1 MLQEGEHRSPRRILS
16 IWLAAFA
23 IDRWRLGE
31 GCARGEGADAQP
43 LVLITETAHG
53 PRIEATNTAAR
64 DVGASVGTMLA
75 DARTLCPSIQAV
87 PGDPAGD
94 LDLLEKLAAWARRW
108 GPWSALDPPDGLL
121 VDVTAV
127 AHLFGGEAKLLAD
140 VQHAFDARG
149 FAIRTAIAPTAGA
162 AWALAHYGPDR
173 SILAPPSHS
182 SLRATGGSAAIQS
195 GVRNRSGSPRGS
207 APRDD
212 GGGRDAPR
220 DDSWM
225 EARLSDLPVAALRL
239 DEDVLTVLR
248 RLGLKRLGELGTVG
262 RDALHRRFRNRK
274 SPAANPLIRMDQLL
288 GRVPEPLLPVVPQ
301 QVPLVQRRLMEP
313 IRHRA
318 LLDQV
323 MGDLAADMV
332 RELQGTGQGAR
343 RLDLGLW
350 RVDGEVVMRTLELAA
365 ATRDPAHI
373 TRLFGEKL
381 ADIDAG
387 FGIELVRLR
396 ASWAEP
402 LPGTQADIEA
412 AAERH
417 GTSLSAFVDR
427 LTTRLGPRA
436 VRRPVLKG
444 SHVPE
449 RAQRWQPP
457 LEPEPPAQ
465 EEMRFHTRPLKL
477 LDRAE
482 SIAVLYATPDGL
494 PQRFRW
500 RGQVHEIARVEG
512 PERIAPE
519 WWRERGSARLRDYYR
534 IEDDAGR
541 RYWIYRYGI
550 AGDGR
555 GGAPEWFMQ
564 GLCA

>member
-1 MLQEGEHRSPRRILS
+1 MPPPRRILS

-23 IDRWRLGE
+23 IDRWRLAE
-31 GCARGEGADAQP
+31 GCQRGEGADAGP

-53 PRIEATNTAAR
+53 PRIQATNDAAR
-64 DVGASVGTMLA
+64 KAGARIGTMLA
-75 DARTLCPSIQAV
+75 DARTLCPSIVAV

-94 LDLLEKLAAWARRW
+94 LAELERLAAWAQRW

-127 AHLFGGEAKLLAD
+127 AHLFGGEAKLLGD
-140 VQHAFDARG
+140 VHRAFGKRG

-173 SILAPPSHS
+173 CILAP
-182 SLRATGGSAAIQS
+182 Q
-195 GVRNRSGSPRGS
+195 
-207 APRDD
+207 DD
-212 GGGRDAPR
+212 
-220 DDSWM
+220 M
-225 EARLSDLPVAALRL
+225 EARLQDLPVAALRL

-248 RLGLKRLGELGTVG
+248 RLGLKRLGELGGVVDGDAGNGGG

-274 SPAANPLIRMDQLL
+274 SPSANPLIRMDQLL

-301 QVPLVQRRLMEP
+301 SVPLVQRRLMEP
-313 IRHRA
+313 IRHRS
-318 LLDQV
+318 LLDTV
-323 MGDLAADMV
+323 LGDLAQDIV
-332 RELQGTGQGAR
+332 RELEGQGSGAR

-350 RVDGEVVMRTLELAA
+350 RVDGEVVVRTLELAA
-365 ATRDPAHI
+365 ATREAAHI
-373 TRLFGEKL
+373 VRLFGEKL
-381 ADIDAG
+381 GDIDAG
-387 FGIELVRLR
+387 FGIEMVRLR

-402 LPGTQADIEA
+402 LPADQADMEA

-417 GTSLSAFVDR
+417 GTSLAAFVDR

-436 VRRPVLKG
+436 VRRPMARG

-449 RAQRWQPP
+449 RSQRWQPP
-457 LEPEPPAQ
+457 LEPEPPSQ
-465 EEMRFHTRPLKL
+465 DELRFHARPLKL

-482 SIAVLYATPDGL
+482 PIAVLYATPDGF

-519 WWRERGSARLRDYYR
+519 WWRERGTARLRDYYR

-555 GGAPEWFMQ
+555 GGVPEWFLQ
-564 GLCA
+564 GLYA

>member
-1 MLQEGEHRSPRRILS
+1 MAPRRILS

-43 LVLITETAHG
+43 LVLIAETAHG
-53 PRIEATNTAAR
+53 PRIQATNSAAR
-64 DVGASVGTMLA
+64 NAGARIGTMLA
-75 DARTLCPSIQAV
+75 DARTLCPSIVAV

-94 LDLLEKLAAWARRW
+94 LAELEKLAAWAMRW
-108 GPWSALDPPDGLL
+108 GPWSALDPPNGLL

-140 VQHAFDARG
+140 VHHAFTHRG
-149 FAIRTAIAPTAGA
+149 FAMRAAIAPTAGA

-173 SILAPPSHS
+173 SILAP
-182 SLRATGGSAAIQS
+182 Q
-195 GVRNRSGSPRGS
+195 
-207 APRDD
+207 DD
-212 GGGRDAPR
+212 
-220 DDSWM
+220 M

-239 DEDVLTVLR
+239 DDDVLTVLR

-274 SPAANPLIRMDQLL
+274 SPAANPLVRMDQLL

-313 IRHRA
+313 IRHRT
-318 LLDQV
+318 LLDTV
-323 MGDLAADMV
+323 LADLAVDMV
-332 RELQGTGQGAR
+332 RELEGAGQGAR

-350 RVDGEVVMRTLELAA
+350 RVDGEVVVRTLELAA
-365 ATRDPAHI
+365 ATRDAAHI
-373 TRLFGEKL
+373 VRLFGEKL
-381 ADIDAG
+381 GDVDAG

-396 ASWAEP
+396 ASWAEA
-402 LPGTQADIEA
+402 LPASQDDIEA

-427 LTTRLGPRA
+427 LTTRLGPKA

-449 RAQRWQPP
+449 RSQAWQPP
-457 LEPEPPAQ
+457 LSPEPPEQ
-465 EEMRFHTRPLKL
+465 EAFRFHARPLKL

-482 SIAVLYATPDGL
+482 PIAVLYATPDGF

-500 RGQVHEIARVEG
+500 RGEVHEIARVEG

-555 GGAPEWFMQ
+555 GGVPEWFLQ
-564 GLCA
+564 GLYA

>member
-1 MLQEGEHRSPRRILS
+1 MAPRRILS

-23 IDRWRLGE
+23 IDRWRLAE

-43 LVLITETAHG
+43 LALITETAHG
-53 PRIEATNTAAR
+53 PRIQSTNFAAR
-64 DVGASVGTMLA
+64 NAGARIGIMLA
-75 DARTLCPSIQAV
+75 DARTLCPSIVAV

-94 LDLLEKLAAWARRW
+94 LAELERLAAWAMRW

-140 VQHAFDARG
+140 VYNAFETRG
-149 FAIRTAIAPTAGA
+149 FAVRAAIAPTAGA
-162 AWALAHYGPDR
+162 AWALAHYGPER
-173 SILAPPSHS
+173 SILAP
-182 SLRATGGSAAIQS
+182 Q
-195 GVRNRSGSPRGS
+195 
-207 APRDD
+207 DD
-212 GGGRDAPR
+212 
-220 DDSWM
+220 M

-239 DEDVLTVLR
+239 DDDVLTVLR

-274 SPAANPLIRMDQLL
+274 SPAANPLVRMDQLL

-318 LLDQV
+318 LLDTV
-323 MGDLAADMV
+323 LGDLAADMV
-332 RELQGTGQGAR
+332 RELEGAGQGAR

-350 RVDGEVVMRTLELAA
+350 RGNGEVAVKTLELAA
-365 ATRDPAHI
+365 ATRDAAHI
-373 TRLFGEKL
+373 VRLFGEKL
-381 ADIDAG
+381 GDIDAG

-402 LPGTQADIEA
+402 LPANQADIEA

-417 GTSLSAFVDR
+417 GTSLAAFVDR
-427 LTTRLGPRA
+427 LTTRLGPKA

-444 SHVPE
+444 SHLPE
-449 RAQRWQPP
+449 RSQGWQPA
-457 LEPEPPAQ
+457 LDPELPSQ
-465 EEMRFHTRPLKL
+465 ESLRFHARPLKL

-482 SIAVLYATPDGL
+482 TIAVLYATPDGL

-500 RGQVHEIARVEG
+500 RGEVHEIARVEG

-519 WWRERGSARLRDYYR
+519 WWRERGTARLRDYYR

-555 GGAPEWFMQ
+555 GGAPEWFLQ
-564 GLCA
+564 GLYA

>member
-1 MLQEGEHRSPRRILS
+1 MAPRRILS

-43 LVLITETAHG
+43 LVLIAETAHG
-53 PRIEATNTAAR
+53 PRIQATNSAAR
-64 DVGASVGTMLA
+64 NAGARIGTMLA
-75 DARTLCPSIQAV
+75 DARTLCPSIVAV

-94 LDLLEKLAAWARRW
+94 LAELEKLAAWAMRW
-108 GPWSALDPPDGLL
+108 GPWSALDPPNGLL

-140 VQHAFDARG
+140 VHHAFTARG
-149 FAIRTAIAPTAGA
+149 FVMRAAIAPTAGA

-173 SILAPPSHS
+173 AILAP
-182 SLRATGGSAAIQS
+182 QD
-195 GVRNRSGSPRGS
+195 N
-207 APRDD
+207 
-212 GGGRDAPR
+212 
-220 DDSWM
+220 M

-239 DEDVLTVLR
+239 DDDVLTVLR

-274 SPAANPLIRMDQLL
+274 SPAANPLVRMDQLL

-318 LLDQV
+318 LLDTV
-323 MGDLAADMV
+323 LGDLAADMV
-332 RELQGTGQGAR
+332 RELEGAGQGAR

-350 RVDGEVVMRTLELAA
+350 RVDGEVVVRTLELAA
-365 ATRDPAHI
+365 ATRDAGHI
-373 TRLFGEKL
+373 VRLFGEKL
-381 ADIDAG
+381 GDVDAG

-396 ASWAEP
+396 ASWAEA
-402 LPGTQADIEA
+402 LPASQDDIEA

-427 LTTRLGPRA
+427 LTTRLGPKA

-449 RAQRWQPP
+449 RSQAWQPP
-457 LEPEPPAQ
+457 LSPEPPEQ
-465 EEMRFHTRPLKL
+465 EAFRFHARPLKL

-482 SIAVLYATPDGL
+482 PIAVLYATPDGF

-500 RGQVHEIARVEG
+500 RGEVHEIARVEG

-534 IEDDAGR
+534 IEDDTGR

-555 GGAPEWFMQ
+555 GGVPEWFLQ
-564 GLCA
+564 GLYA